1 MLTRGVAATDD
12 IDRLA
17 PYPLAEESAESCC
30 MMIKAPGV
38 IFVLRR

>member
-17 PYPLAEESAESCC
+17 VDPLAEESAESCC
-30 MMIKAPGV
+30 MVMKAPE
-38 IFVLRR
+38 